1 MTCLCIELIKKTE
14 IMKKILVALL
24 AVTMTVGT
32 IQAQEKL
39 FKVKSFDKL
48 IVSPHIAVNLV
59 EGEEESVVI
68 ENAKV
73 SLDKINV
80 EVEGRTLRLYL
91 DGAKVVTKSERIS
104 TDQWRGSKSLYN
116 GTMATATVTYRKL
129 ENLSIRGEEVVRCK
143 NLFNADDFKMS
154 LYGEA
159 KVYFDSVSIDELT
172 VAIYGSSY
180 LEIGEGTVTRQVF
193 RAYGES
199 EVNTVGM
206 MAGETKITAYGES
219 NFRVHVKDRLKVTCY
234 GETNVNYMGSPE
246 VDKGLIFGEARIRK
260 IG

>member
-1 MTCLCIELIKKTE
+1 
-14 IMKKILVALL
+14 MKKIIFALL
-24 AVTMTVGT
+24 TVVCIVGGA
-32 IQAQEKL
+32 QAQEKSYN
-39 FKVKSFDKL
+39 VKSFDKL
-48 IVSPHIAVNLV
+48 IVSPHIEVNLV
-59 EGEEESVVI
+59 QGEEESVVI
-68 ENAKV
+68 DNAKV

-80 EVEGRTLRLYL
+80 EVEGRTLRIYL

-116 GTMATATVTYRKL
+116 GTKASVTVTYRKL
-129 ENLSIRGEEVVRCK
+129 ENLSIRGEEIVRCK

-159 KVYFDSVSIDELT
+159 KVYFGAVSIDELT

-180 LEIGEGTVTRQVF
+180 LEIGEGSVARQVF

-199 EVNTVGM
+199 EVNTEGM
-206 MAGETKITAYGES
+206 VAEETKITAYGES
-219 NFRVHVKDRLKVTCY
+219 NFRVNVVDRLKVTCY
-234 GETNVNYMGSPE
+234 GETNVSYTGSPE
-246 VDKGLIFGEARIRK
+246 VDKGIIIGEATIRK

>member
-1 MTCLCIELIKKTE
+1 
-14 IMKKILVALL
+14 MKKIVFALL
-24 AVTMTVGT
+24 AIIFIVGG
-32 IQAQEKL
+32 IKAQEKT
-39 FKVKSFDKL
+39 FNVKSFDKL
-48 IVSPHIAVNLV
+48 IVSPHIEVNLI

-68 ENAKV
+68 DKAKIA
-73 SLDKINV
+73 LDKIHA

-104 TDQWRGSKSLYN
+104 SDKWKGTKSLYN
-116 GTMATATVTYRKL
+116 GTIATITVTYRKL
-129 ENLSIRGEEVVRCK
+129 ENLSIRGEEIVRCK
-143 NLFNADDFKMS
+143 NLFNADDFKMT

-180 LEIGEGTVTRQVF
+180 LEIAKGNIARQVY

-206 MAGETKITAYGES
+206 NADETKITAYGES
-219 NFRVHVKDRLKVTCY
+219 NFRIKVADRLKVTCY
-234 GETNVNYMGSPE
+234 GETNVSYSGDPE
-246 VDKGLIFGEARIRK
+246 VDMGLIIGEAKITK
-260 IG
+260 IGE

>member
-1 MTCLCIELIKKTE
+1 
-14 IMKKILVALL
+14 MKKLIFALL
-24 AVTMTVGT
+24 AVTFVVGS
-32 IQAQEKL
+32 IEAQDKT
-39 FKVKSFDKL
+39 FNVKSFDKL
-48 IVSPHIAVNLV
+48 IVSPHIEVNLV
-59 EGEEESVVI
+59 QGEEESVVI
-68 ENAKV
+68 DNAKV
-73 SLDKINV
+73 SLEKINV

-104 TDQWRGSKSLYN
+104 TDNWRGSKSLYN
-116 GTMATATVTYRKL
+116 GTMASITVTYRKL
-129 ENLSIRGEEVVRCK
+129 ENLSIRGEEIIRCK

-180 LEIGEGTVTRQVF
+180 LEIGEGNVARQVF

-199 EVNTVGM
+199 EVNTEGM
-206 MAGETKITAYGES
+206 VADETKITAYGES
-219 NFRVHVKDRLKVTCY
+219 NFRVNVVDRLKVTCY
-234 GETNVNYMGSPE
+234 GETNINYTGNPE
-246 VDKGLIFGEARIRK
+246 VDKGLIFGEATIRK

>member
-1 MTCLCIELIKKTE
+1 
-14 IMKKILVALL
+14 MKKILVALL
-24 AVTMTVGT
+24 AVTMTVGA
-32 IQAQEKL
+32 IQAQEKS
-39 FKVKSFDKL
+39 FNVKSFDKL

-180 LEIGEGTVTRQVF
+180 LEIGEGAVARQVF

-206 MAGETKITAYGES
+206 MADETKITAYGES

>member
-1 MTCLCIELIKKTE
+1 
-14 IMKKILVALL
+14 MKKLIFALL
-24 AVTMTVGT
+24 VVTFVVGS
-32 IQAQEKL
+32 IEAQDKT
-39 FKVKSFDKL
+39 FNVKSFDKL
-48 IVSPHIAVNLV
+48 IVSPHIEVNLV
-59 EGEEESVVI
+59 QGEEESVVI
-68 ENAKV
+68 DNAKV
-73 SLDKINV
+73 SLEKINV

-104 TDQWRGSKSLYN
+104 TDNWRGSKSLYN
-116 GTMATATVTYRKL
+116 GTMASITVTYRKL
-129 ENLSIRGEEVVRCK
+129 ENLSIRGEEIIRCK

-180 LEIGEGTVTRQVF
+180 LEIGEGNVARQVF

-199 EVNTVGM
+199 EVNTEGM
-206 MAGETKITAYGES
+206 VADETKITAYGES
-219 NFRVHVKDRLKVTCY
+219 NFRVNVVDRLKVTCY
-234 GETNVNYMGSPE
+234 GETNINYTGNPE
-246 VDKGLIFGEARIRK
+246 VDKGLIFGEATIRK

>member
-1 MTCLCIELIKKTE
+1 
-14 IMKKILVALL
+14 MKKILVALL
-24 AVTMTVGT
+24 AVTMTVGA
-32 IQAQEKL
+32 IQAQEKS
-39 FKVKSFDKL
+39 FNVKSFDKL

-180 LEIGEGTVTRQVF
+180 LEIGEGAVARQLF

-206 MAGETKITAYGES
+206 MADETKITAYGES

>member
-1 MTCLCIELIKKTE
+1 
-14 IMKKILVALL
+14 MKKIIFTLL
-24 AVTMTVGT
+24 AVTFVIGSL
-32 IQAQEKL
+32 QAQEKT
-39 FKVKSFDKL
+39 FNVKSFDKL
-48 IVSPHIAVNLV
+48 IVSPHIELNLV

-68 ENAKV
+68 DNAKI

-104 TDQWRGSKSLYN
+104 TDKWRGSKSLYN
-116 GTMATATVTYRKL
+116 GTMASVTVTYRKL
-129 ENLSIRGEEVVRCK
+129 ENLSIRGEEIVRCK

-154 LYGEA
+154 LYGAA

-180 LEIGEGTVTRQVF
+180 LEIGKGNVARQVF

-199 EVNTVGM
+199 EVNTEGM
-206 MAGETKITAYGES
+206 VADETKITAYGES
-219 NFRVHVKDRLKVTCY
+219 NFRVNVIERLKVTCY
-234 GETNVNYMGSPE
+234 GETNINYTGNPE
-246 VDKGLIFGEARIRK
+246 VDKGLIFGEATIRK